1 MFTELHVHTEY
12 SLLTGAC
19 RIRELVSRAKA
30 LGQRAVAVTD
40 INNMFAAAAFYK
52 ECVKQGIKP
61 VVGCEL
67 SVRSAGT
74 SGSIVLLCR
83 TDEGYANLIRLVSD
97 SYRSCDGLTL
107 PEEPYITFDMLK
119 GHTQGL
125 ICLSGGTDGEL
136 ARAYNSSGER
146 AALAVLDRYRSLFGT
161 DYYVEINDHR
171 TPADN
176 VFIPLAAL
184 ASRKGIPLAASNNVY
199 YTQKEDAATQRI
211 LRAIDENTETADI
224 RNALPCDEYYLK
236 SEEQMRSIFAAFP
249 QAVDNTALI
258 ADSITFEMS
267 FGHYKLPHYEQS
279 PKDKE
284 VYGGDNVRLF
294 RDMCRKGLEEKYP
307 DTFTSLLPRLEY
319 ELDTV
324 ISMGYTDYYLIVWDF
339 VRFSRENDIPV
350 GPGRGSGAGSLAAY
364 CIGITDV
371 DPIKYGLIFER
382 FLNPERVS
390 MPDFDIDFCYERRG
404 EVIDY
409 VTRKYG
415 SDRVAQIITF
425 TTMQAKAAVRD
436 VTRILK
442 LPLSLGGQIS
452 DAIKYDH
459 EGTLRETAEKDET
472 LSQLYRSDPNVRRII
487 DTAARIEGMPR
498 NISVHAA
505 GVVICDAPVS
515 NYVPTIKKDGQLI
528 AQYTMTLLE
537 EVGLLKMDFLGLRN
551 LTVIHDAAQYVRKK
565 VPDFDVRHLPDGDKK
580 TYDMLCAGDT
590 FGVFQFES
598 AGMTSLLTKLK
609 PRSIEDLTAA
619 LSLYRPGPMDSIPR
633 YLHNRE
639 HPEGITYLHPRLEK
653 ILSVTYGCIVY
664 QEQVMEICRELAGY
678 SYGRADL
685 VRRAMSK
692 KKPEVME
699 KERPAFIAGC
709 NANGVDSKTAET
721 LFDELVKFASYA
733 FNKSHACA
741 YSVIAYTTAYLKAH
755 YFKEYM
761 AALMSAFAGL
771 GGKITDYADRCKSR
785 GVAMLCPDVNE
796 NHYGFLPV
804 AKGIRFSLM
813 SVKNVGGSVIS
824 AIISERERGGRYKS
838 LEDFISRTAGKINI
852 RSIESLIK
860 CGALDGLG
868 ETRRTCIE
876 NYQKLY
882 ELYSV
887 PTGAIEGQLDL
898 FGDST
903 ATESIDIHRS
913 PEYDPAKLQAMEQ
926 DITGIALSVEP
937 SADMTLMSRICG
949 IPLLAQERGT
959 SPVHT
964 FLAALSEKKEIT
976 TKNGEAMA
984 FVTLTDG
991 SVQTEAILFPKAYT
1005 QFAHELKKGVL
1016 CVFTGE
1022 MTKSTRDK
1030 LSITRI
1036 VPFDSHCAQGKLYI
1050 RIAGSDRDIS
1060 RKCVEILKQYPG
1072 RNEVF
1077 FVLSDLSKV
1086 VRSNAVTGCRPGAK
1100 LFTELS
1106 DLCGEDNIRLVR

>member
-52 ECVKQGIKP
+52 ECVKQDIKP

-146 AALAVLDRYRSLFGT
+146 AALAVLDRYCSLFGT

-176 VFIPLAAL
+176 VFIHLAAL
-184 ASRKGIPLAASNNVY
+184 AAGKDIPLAASNNVY

-279 PKDKE
+279 PKDRE

-294 RDMCRKGLEEKYP
+294 RDMCKKGLEEKYP
-307 DTFTSLLPRLEY
+307 DTFTSLLPRLGY

-339 VRFSRENDIPV
+339 IRFSRENDIPV

-442 LPLSLGGQIS
+442 LPLSL
-452 DAIKYDH
+452 
-459 EGTLRETAEKDET
+459 
-472 LSQLYRSDPNVRRII
+472 
-487 DTAARIEGMPR
+487 
-498 NISVHAA
+498 
-505 GVVICDAPVS
+505 
-515 NYVPTIKKDGQLI
+515 
-528 AQYTMTLLE
+528 
-537 EVGLLKMDFLGLRN
+537 
-551 LTVIHDAAQYVRKK
+551 
-565 VPDFDVRHLPDGDKK
+565 
-580 TYDMLCAGDT
+580 
-590 FGVFQFES
+590 
-598 AGMTSLLTKLK
+598 
-609 PRSIEDLTAA
+609 
-619 LSLYRPGPMDSIPR
+619 
-633 YLHNRE
+633 
-639 HPEGITYLHPRLEK
+639 
-653 ILSVTYGCIVY
+653 
-664 QEQVMEICRELAGY
+664 
-678 SYGRADL
+678 
-685 VRRAMSK
+685 
-692 KKPEVME
+692 
-699 KERPAFIAGC
+699 
-709 NANGVDSKTAET
+709 
-721 LFDELVKFASYA
+721 
-733 FNKSHACA
+733 
-741 YSVIAYTTAYLKAH
+741 
-755 YFKEYM
+755 
-761 AALMSAFAGL
+761 
-771 GGKITDYADRCKSR
+771 
-785 GVAMLCPDVNE
+785 
-796 NHYGFLPV
+796 
-804 AKGIRFSLM
+804 
-813 SVKNVGGSVIS
+813 
-824 AIISERERGGRYKS
+824 
-838 LEDFISRTAGKINI
+838 
-852 RSIESLIK
+852 
-860 CGALDGLG
+860 
-868 ETRRTCIE
+868 
-876 NYQKLY
+876 
-882 ELYSV
+882 
-887 PTGAIEGQLDL
+887 
-898 FGDST
+898 
-903 ATESIDIHRS
+903 
-913 PEYDPAKLQAMEQ
+913 
-926 DITGIALSVEP
+926 
-937 SADMTLMSRICG
+937 
-949 IPLLAQERGT
+949 
-959 SPVHT
+959 
-964 FLAALSEKKEIT
+964 
-976 TKNGEAMA
+976 
-984 FVTLTDG
+984 
-991 SVQTEAILFPKAYT
+991 
-1005 QFAHELKKGVL
+1005 
-1016 CVFTGE
+1016 
-1022 MTKSTRDK
+1022 
-1030 LSITRI
+1030 
-1036 VPFDSHCAQGKLYI
+1036 
-1050 RIAGSDRDIS
+1050 
-1060 RKCVEILKQYPG
+1060 
-1072 RNEVF
+1072 
-1077 FVLSDLSKV
+1077 
-1086 VRSNAVTGCRPGAK
+1086 
-1100 LFTELS
+1100 
-1106 DLCGEDNIRLVR
+1106 